1 MLIFQEEGLGHL
13 FLFVGHIG
21 IHRWSV
27 EGFRVLARTCPK
39 IRNPLSTGCVEKRKP
54 IHMKNADRSVANRT
68 LIMAAMLAMVL
79 VATMIAKGLIATTGL
94 TS

>member
-1 MLIFQEEGLGHL
+1 M
-13 FLFVGHIG
+13 
-21 IHRWSV
+21 
-27 EGFRVLARTCPK
+27 FRNL
-39 IRNPLSTGCVEKRKP
+39 LSAGCVEKRKP
-54 IHMKNADRSVANRT
+54 IHMKNVDRSVANRT

>member
-1 MLIFQEEGLGHL
+1 
-13 FLFVGHIG
+13 
-21 IHRWSV
+21 
-27 EGFRVLARTCPK
+27 
-39 IRNPLSTGCVEKRKP
+39 
-54 IHMKNADRSVANRT
+54 MKNADRSVANRT